1 METFQANALTKRYFK
16 INGFSSKNSKN
27 DEILDIP
34 CGKKYI
40 ESVWASQRLSKDLT
54 CEVQKMALNF
64 DLTEEQNLTRQA
76 VRDFAEKEI
85 APLAEELDEREEFSV
100 ELTLKMGEL
109 GLLGCF
115 VPEKYGGSDMGY
127 ISYIIAV
134 EELARV
140 DGSQAATV
148 AAGNSLGIGP
158 IYYYGN
164 EGQRKEW
171 LPKLCSG
178 KMLAAF
184 GLTEPQAGSDAGGS
198 RTKAELQGDH
208 WVIKGSKIFI
218 TNSANPLTGVIIV
231 QAITGT
237 REDGKREL
245 SCLIVPGEAPGF
257 TAREMKKKM
266 MWRGSNTGEL
276 FFEDCVVPRENL
288 LGQRGDGFHQM
299 LSTLDG
305 GRLSIAAMGLG
316 GAQGAFEMALNY
328 ANSRVQFG
336 RPISSFQI
344 NAFKL
349 ADMALE
355 IELAR
360 NLLYKACWLR
370 ENNRP
375 ITKEAAMAKLY
386 CSEVMGRCVNHAV
399 QLHGG
404 YGLMKEYKIER
415 FYRDHKLLEIGEG
428 TSEMQ
433 RIVIARN
440 IGVAGRA
447 I

>member
-1 METFQANALTKRYFK
+1 
-16 INGFSSKNSKN
+16 
-27 DEILDIP
+27 
-34 CGKKYI
+34 
-40 ESVWASQRLSKDLT
+40 
-54 CEVQKMALNF
+54 MALNF
-64 DLTEEQNLTRQA
+64 DLTEEQNLLRQA

-85 APLAEELDEREEFSV
+85 APLAEELDEKEEFSV
-100 ELTLKMGEL
+100 ELTLKMGDL

-115 VPEKYGGSDMGY
+115 VPEKYGGSNMGY

-140 DGSQAATV
+140 DGSQAATI

-158 IYYYGN
+158 IYYYGS
-164 EGQRKEW
+164 EEQKEEW

-198 RTKAELQGDH
+198 KTRAELQGDH
-208 WVIKGSKIFI
+208 WVINGSKIFI
-218 TNSANPLTGVIIV
+218 TNSANPLTGVIVV
-231 QAITGT
+231 QAITGQK
-237 REDGKREL
+237 EDGKREL
-245 SCLIVPGEAPGF
+245 SCLLVPRDAPGF

-266 MWRGSNTGEL
+266 MWRSSNTGEL
-276 FFEDCVVPRENL
+276 FFDDCAVPREDL
-288 LGQRGDGFHQM
+288 LGKRGDGFHQM
-299 LSTLDG
+299 LAILDG
-305 GRLSIAAMGLG
+305 GRLSIGAMGLG
-316 GAQGAFEMALNY
+316 GAQGAFEMALHY
-328 ANSRVQFG
+328 ANTRVQFG

-349 ADMALE
+349 ADMATE
-355 IELAR
+355 IELSR

-375 ITKEAAMAKLY
+375 FGKEAAMAKLY
-386 CSEVMGRCVNHAV
+386 CSEAMGRCVNHAV

-428 TSEMQ
+428 TSEIQ

-440 IGVAGRA
+440 IGVTGRA